1 MGLVVLLG
9 VLVFVVFGCVC
20 VVWAARGGPRWVRG
34 VAAVTTGLGEVVSA
48 LARSSKRNRNSPYNG
63 GDGSD

>member
-9 VLVFVVFGCVC
+9 ILAFVIFGCVC

-34 VAAVTTGLGEVVSA
+34 VAWVTTGLGEVVMA
-48 LARSSKRNRNSPYNG
+48 LAKSSKGSRRSNSSSDD
-63 GDGSD
+63 GD